1 MRLFLVKEFLDLIFP
16 RNCTLCGRPLF
27 DSEECLCSIC
37 IGLLPITSYHLRAT
51 NNDLVDKIKGLTE
64 AGKVMSFLRFTKK
77 GKSQK
82 LLHHLKYGN
91 NPQLARLLGKLYG
104 TILNGQ
110 EYARNWD
117 SIVPVPLHPMK
128 QRRRGYNQSEEFG
141 LGLSQSLNI
150 PLNLMLERTLFTST
164 QTNKTRLER
173 LENVENVFKH
183 TADSTVYDKSVLLID
198 DVMTTGATLCACG
211 NVLLRN
217 GAKNVDLA
225 TIAAGG

>member
-16 RNCTLCGRPLF
+16 RNCTLCRRSLF

-37 IGLLPITSYHLRAT
+37 IGLLPITSYHLRAA
-51 NNDLVDKIKGLTE
+51 NNDLVDKVKGLTE
-64 AGKVMSFLRFTKK
+64 AGKVMSYLKFTKK
-77 GKSQK
+77 GDSQK
-82 LLHHLKYGN
+82 LLHHLKYQN

-110 EYARNWD
+110 EYARNWEA
-117 SIVPVPLHPMK
+117 IVPVPLHPVK
-128 QRRRGYNQSEEFG
+128 LRRRGYNQSEEFG
-141 LGLSQSLNI
+141 VGLSQVLNI

-173 LENVENVFKH
+173 LENVEDVFQYS
-183 TADSTVYDKSVLLID
+183 ADSAVYGKSILLID